1 MLEKN
6 PAAMPSEQPPVQG
19 ANNDCMLDPV
29 TEPMILVIFGATGD
43 LTARKVFPAIYNLL
57 HTKSLPDFFLVL
69 GVGRSPLTSSAFRKK
84 MHQCIA
90 NNTEDTPDVWDRIV
104 PNISYFQLAYDNP
117 EDYKKL
123 KQYIKKIDP
132 KGQSRG
138 NILFYLA
145 VPPANYPDIAA
156 HLGEAGFSRE
166 HSDDNGHI
174 RLVVEKPF
182 GRDLKSARNLDA
194 TLHVWFSEPQ
204 IFRIDHYMAKETV
217 QNVLMFRFANALF
230 EPIWNRSYIDYIQI
244 TAAETLGVEHRAGY
258 YEQAGVL
265 RDMFQNHMMMLLA
278 LCAMEPPSLFESER
292 VRDERSKVYRALQP
306 FPINKISERLVL
318 GQYAAGS
325 INGKPV
331 GSYTEEPGISPAS
344 LTPTYARMKVFIDN
358 WRWQGVPFYITSGK
372 RMAEK
377 RTEIIIQFKEIPC
390 SMFHHLW
397 GDHIT
402 ANRLVLSI
410 YPRESVELTIQAKT
424 PGAKVCLRPVT
435 MHVDYAQ
442 GHKGQ
447 LRDGYEKILLDCM
460 LGDQTLFWR
469 QDAVELCWG
478 FLTPILEECD
488 CPERKKQIH
497 LYPAGTNGPQ
507 EAERLQNPGQ

>member
-1 MLEKN
+1 M
-6 PAAMPSEQPPVQG
+6 
-19 ANNDCMLDPV
+19 

-43 LTARKVFPAIYNLL
+43 LTARKVFPAVYNLFQS
-57 HTKSLPDFFLVL
+57 KSLPRPFLVL
-69 GVGRSPLTSSAFRKK
+69 GVGRSPLTSSTFRKK
-84 MHQCIA
+84 MEQSIEEHSGEIPDAWEDIA
-90 NNTEDTPDVWDRIV
+90 SA
-104 PNISYFQLAYDNP
+104 ISYFQLKYDTL
-117 EDYKKL
+117 EDYQKL
-123 KQYIKKIDP
+123 KQYLKKIDP
-132 KGQSRG
+132 LGQTQG

-145 VPPANYPDIAA
+145 VPPSKYPLIAT
-156 HLGEAGFSRE
+156 HLGQAGLSRE
-166 HSDDNGHI
+166 NADGNGHI

-182 GRDLKSARNLDA
+182 GRDLPSAQDLDS
-194 TLHVWFSEPQ
+194 TLHTWFAEHQ

-217 QNVLMFRFANALF
+217 QNVLMFRFANAIF
-230 EPIWNRSYIDYIQI
+230 EPIWNRSYIDYIEI

-306 FPINKISERLVL
+306 FPVDRLEKRLVL
-318 GQYAAGS
+318 GQYSEGS
-325 INGKPV
+325 MNGKQV
-331 GSYTEEPGISPAS
+331 AGYLEEPGVSPES
-344 LTPTYARMKVFIDN
+344 RTPTYARMKIFIDN

-377 RTEIIIQFKEIPC
+377 RTEIIIQFKEVPC
-390 SMFHHLW
+390 SMFHHLL
-397 GDHIT
+397 GDHIK
-402 ANRLVLSI
+402 ANRLILSI
-410 YPRESVELTIQAKT
+410 YPHESVELTFQTKA
-424 PGAKVCLRPVT
+424 PGSRACLRPVT

-442 GHKGQ
+442 DHAGHI
-447 LRDGYEKILLDCM
+447 RDGYEKILLDCM

-488 CPERKKQIH
+488 CPERKKQIY

-507 EAERLQNPGQ
+507 ESESLRNP

>member
-1 MLEKN
+1 MTLPHPTTNREEPLRHATN
-6 PAAMPSEQPPVQG
+6 ECV
-19 ANNDCMLDPV
+19 LDPM
-29 TEPMILVIFGATGD
+29 TEPMILIIFGATGD
-43 LTARKVFPAIYNLL
+43 LTARKVFPAVYNLFQS
-57 HTKSLPDFFLVL
+57 KSLPRPFLIL
-69 GVGRSPLTSSAFRKK
+69 GVGRSPLTSSIFRKK
-84 MHQCIA
+84 MEQSIREHS
-90 NNTEDTPDVWDRIV
+90 EKSPDVWKDIA
-104 PNISYFQLAYDNP
+104 PAISYFQLRYDTL
-117 EDYKKL
+117 EDYQKL
-123 KQYIKKIDP
+123 KQHLKKIDP
-132 KGQSRG
+132 SGETRG
-138 NILFYLA
+138 NILCYLA
-145 VPPANYPDIAA
+145 VPPSNYALIAT
-156 HLGEAGFSRE
+156 HLGQAGLSRE
-166 HSDDNGHI
+166 NSDGNGHI

-182 GRDLKSARNLDA
+182 GRDLPSARDLDA
-194 TLHVWFSEPQ
+194 TLHTWFAEHQ
-204 IFRIDHYMAKETV
+204 LFRIDHYMAKETV
-217 QNVLMFRFANALF
+217 QNVLMFRFANAIF
-230 EPIWNRSYIDYIQI
+230 EPIWNRSYIDYIEI

-306 FPINKISERLVL
+306 FPVERLEKRLVL
-318 GQYAAGS
+318 GQYSAGS
-325 INGKPV
+325 INGKKV
-331 GSYTEEPGISPAS
+331 AGYLEEPDVTPGS

-377 RTEIIIQFKEIPC
+377 RTEIIIQFKEVPC
-390 SMFHHLW
+390 SMFHHLL
-397 GDHIT
+397 GDHIM

-410 YPRESVELTIQAKT
+410 YPQESVELTFQTKT
-424 PGAKVCLRPVT
+424 PGSKVCLRPVT

-442 GHKGQ
+442 GHQGR
-447 LRDGYEKILLDCM
+447 LRGGYEKILLDCM

-497 LYPAGTNGPQ
+497 LYHAGTNGPQ
-507 EAERLQNPGQ
+507 QAEDLSAPEY